1 MKLTAGKRAV
11 MFFHWLLSLLI
22 TAAFALYLLKPE
34 LATELYDKAKD
45 LIGGTQM
52 MIVAI
57 ALTAVYVIL
66 TIAQA
71 FIIFRRRRRTDR
83 GFITMDSSDT
93 GKVRIAISAIE
104 QMVRQSVNNI
114 DGIADMKI
122 GIENMDDAIAINL
135 NAAIESGRHVP
146 TITMNMQRS
155 IRQFVEMN
163 CGVAVRAVSINI
175 SSVASADDQRQKRGR
190 RHRGAEPAQQTTA
203 YVPPVHTE
211 PEITYPAYEPQRE
224 EAPIQQPE
232 PEPQPEPIEHTEV
245 GLESDPEIDIEP
257 ITLKLE
263 RTGQPDYTI
272 SEGGSYVEDAPAE
285 AGQDVEMPEIGAEE

>member
-22 TAAFALYLLKPE
+22 TVAFALCLLKPE
-34 LATELYDKAKD
+34 LATEFYGKAKD
-45 LIGGTQM
+45 LIGDTQM
-52 MIVAI
+52 MIIAI

-175 SSVASADDQRQKRGR
+175 SGVASADDQRQKRGR
-190 RHRGAEPAQQTTA
+190 RHRGAEPVQQTTA
-203 YVPPVHTE
+203 YAPPVPAE
-211 PEITYPAYEPQRE
+211 PEITYPAYEPQQE

-232 PEPQPEPIEHTEV
+232 SQPELIEHTEV

-272 SEGGSYVEDAPAE
+272 TESGDFAVGAPAE
-285 AGQDVEMPEIGAEE
+285 AEHDIEMPEIGAEE

>member
-71 FIIFRRRRRTDR
+71 FIIF
-83 GFITMDSSDT
+83 
-93 GKVRIAISAIE
+93 
-104 QMVRQSVNNI
+104 
-114 DGIADMKI
+114 
-122 GIENMDDAIAINL
+122 
-135 NAAIESGRHVP
+135 
-146 TITMNMQRS
+146 
-155 IRQFVEMN
+155 
-163 CGVAVRAVSINI
+163 
-175 SSVASADDQRQKRGR
+175 R